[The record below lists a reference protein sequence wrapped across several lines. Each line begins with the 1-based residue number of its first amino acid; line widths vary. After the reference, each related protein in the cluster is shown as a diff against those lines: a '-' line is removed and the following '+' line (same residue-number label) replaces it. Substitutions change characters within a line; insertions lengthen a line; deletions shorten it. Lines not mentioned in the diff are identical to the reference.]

1 MANQR
6 GRRPASHL
14 AIASNVTTLEITK
27 RPAPPVGMPGAEAII
42 WRVVV
47 DSMAADWFRPEQL
60 PLLEQYC
67 RHKVA
72 SDDIAGM
79 IADLKRPSVDVD
91 GAKTFQVYTVTYSEL
106 LKMQE
111 RETRTLSTS
120 RNENA
125 SYPSV
130 DL

>member
-1 MANQR
+1 MASRR
-6 GRRPASHL
+6 GQHGGRL
-14 AIASNVTTLEITK
+14 
-27 RPAPPVGMPGAEAII
+27 VG
-42 WRVVV
+42 
-47 DSMAADWFRPEQL
+47 PEQL

-111 RETRTLSTS
+111 RETRTLSTLATKMRLTHQS
-120 RNENA
+120 TYDKSKRKPVVGPRPWQE
-125 SYPSV
+125 
-130 DL
+130 